1 MRKVSKFI
9 TAIILTHNEE
19 LNISR
24 CINNV
29 KKITNKIVVVDSFSS
44 DLTKKICITN
54 NVKFIQNKFTNQGIQ
69 FNWAL
74 KNVKISTEW
83 IIRIDADELM
93 TDNLINEIL
102 NIDYKNKF
110 INAFSINKRIYWM
123 NRWIKYGGV
132 YPMTITRIFRKG
144 KAKYEEFTEEHLIV
158 DGKIKQLA
166 YDIIEDNKKNN
177 LIFFTKKHITTGIG
191 EMNEFFK
198 NKNNSSIPKKILGV
212 KAERTRWFK
221 IYLYNNVPLFLRCLL
236 YFLYRYIFRLGFL
249 DGRRGLIFHYL
260 QSFWYRF
267 LIDSM
272 IYEKQIN
279 SKLTNDKKK
288 Y

>member
-1 MRKVSKFI
+1 MYNSSKSI
-9 TAIILTHNEE
+9 TVIILTHNEE

-24 CINNV
+24 CIKNV
-29 KKITNKIVVVDSFSS
+29 KKITNNIVVIDSFSN
-44 DLTKKICITN
+44 DLTKKICIKN
-54 NVKFIQNKFTNQGIQ
+54 NVRFFQNKFINQGIQ

-74 KNVKISTEW
+74 KNIKISTEW
-83 IIRIDADELM
+83 IMRIDADEFM
-93 TDNLINEIL
+93 TENLINEIS
-102 NIDYKNKF
+102 NINYKNKN
-110 INAFSINKRIYWM
+110 INAFSLNKRIYWM

-158 DGKIKQLA
+158 DGKINHLT

-177 LIFFTKKHITTGIG
+177 ITFFTKKHLTTGIG

-198 NKNNSSIPKKILGV
+198 KKTNNSIKKKLLGV
-212 KAERTRWFK
+212 KAERTRWLK
-221 IYLYNNVPLFLRCLL
+221 INLYNNTPLFLRCLL
-236 YFLYRYIFRLGFL
+236 YFLYRYICRFGFL
-249 DGRRGLIFHYL
+249 DGRSGLIFHFL
-260 QSFWYRF
+260 QGFWYRF

-272 IYEKQIN
+272 IYEKEIN
-279 SKLTNDKKK
+279 SNTINDKKN